1 MITEIIEK
9 WELNKK
15 LLENYFFTTPQSE
28 YKEYK
33 DIVTQLFKIVLR
45 GIPNK
50 WNGFD
55 NYDTEKIT
63 VIDDGD
69 YQGTQIFL
77 IPKETYQPNLED
89 YIITNT
95 YYGSCSGCDTILSI
109 SSYDDGLP
117 NKEQVSEYMTLALH
131 LVQKMKYLSSNE
143 D

>member
-1 MITEIIEK
+1 MIPEIIEK

-28 YKEYK
+28 YGDYK
-33 DIVTQLFKIVLR
+33 DIVKVLFKIVLV
-45 GIPNK
+45 GTPNK

-63 VIDDGD
+63 VVDDGD

-77 IPKETYQPNLED
+77 IPKETYQPNVED

-95 YYGSCSGCDTILSI
+95 YYGSCSGCDTLQGI
-109 SSYDDGLP
+109 SNYDDGLP
-117 NKEQVSEYMTLALH
+117 NEEQVSEYMTLALH
-131 LVQKMKYLSSNE
+131 LVQKMKYLTE
-143 D
+143 